1 MSETPVGI
9 GIIGCGNISGAY
21 LKAAPH
27 FPILA
32 VRACADLNP
41 EVAQAKAA
49 EFGVA
54 ARTIDQLLADP
65 EIEIVVNLTTPQ
77 AHVPVGLQAIA
88 AGKHVHSEKPLAI
101 SVAEG
106 RKLLDA
112 ATAKGL
118 RVGCAPDTFLGAG
131 QQTARALIDAGR
143 IGRPVA
149 GTAFMMVPGHERW
162 HPNPDFYY
170 AKGGG
175 PLFDMGPY
183 YLTTLVNML
192 GPVAR
197 VTGTV
202 AAAYAERRIASG
214 PRAGQIVPV
223 GTPTHITG
231 TLAFASGA
239 VVTLV
244 MSFDIPAHRHA
255 PIEIYGET
263 ASLSVPDP
271 NIFGGELQISVPL
284 PERKVAWQTETTGHA
299 YGDGN
304 YRIIGVADMAHAI
317 RAGRPH
323 RASAELAFHVLEVME
338 AMERSGQEG
347 RPIEIESR
355 CARPEPMPV
364 EPAFSRAAA

>member
-1 MSETPVGI
+1 MSERPVGI
-9 GIIGCGNISGAY
+9 GIIGCGVISGAY
-21 LKAAPH
+21 LKAAPN
-27 FPILA
+27 FPILQI
-32 VRACADLNP
+32 RACADLNL
-41 EVAQAKAA
+41 EAAQAKAA
-49 EFGVA
+49 EFGIA
-54 ARTIDQLLADP
+54 ARSIEQLLADP
-65 EIEIVVNLTTPQ
+65 EIEIVLNLTTPQ

-88 AGKHVHSEKPLAI
+88 AGKHVHAEKPLAV

-106 RKLLDA
+106 RTLLEA
-112 ATAKGL
+112 AKARGV
-118 RVGCAPDTFLGAG
+118 RVGSAPDTFLGAG

-202 AAAYAERRIASG
+202 AAAYTERRIASG
-214 PRAGQIVPV
+214 PRAGQVVPV

-239 VVTLV
+239 VVTMV

-263 ASLSVPDP
+263 ASLNVPDP
-271 NIFGGELQISVPL
+271 NTFGGDVLVSVDRT
-284 PERKVAWQTETTGHA
+284 EWKAETTGHA

-304 YRIIGVADMAHAI
+304 YRIIGVADLAHAI
-317 RAGRPH
+317 RTGRPH

-338 AMERSGQEG
+338 AVERSGQEG

-364 EPAFSRAAA
+364 EPAFGRAA

>member
-1 MSETPVGI
+1 
-9 GIIGCGNISGAY
+9 
-21 LKAAPH
+21 
-27 FPILA
+27 
-32 VRACADLNP
+32 
-41 EVAQAKAA
+41 
-49 EFGVA
+49 
-54 ARTIDQLLADP
+54 
-65 EIEIVVNLTTPQ
+65 
-77 AHVPVGLQAIA
+77 
-88 AGKHVHSEKPLAI
+88 
-101 SVAEG
+101 
-106 RKLLDA
+106 
-112 ATAKGL
+112 
-118 RVGCAPDTFLGAG
+118 
-131 QQTARALIDAGR
+131 
-143 IGRPVA
+143 RPVA

-202 AAAYAERRIASG
+202 AAAYTERRIASG
-214 PRAGQIVPV
+214 PRAGQVVPV

-239 VVTLV
+239 VVTMV

-271 NIFGGELQISVPL
+271 NTFGGEVLVSVD
-284 PERKVAWQTETTGHA
+284 RTEWKAEATGHA

-304 YRIIGVADMAHAI
+304 YRIIGVADLAHAI
-317 RAGRPH
+317 RTGRPH

-338 AMERSGQEG
+338 AVERSGHEG
-347 RPIEIESR
+347 RTIEIESR

-364 EPAFSRAAA
+364 EPAFGRAA

>member
-1 MSETPVGI
+1 MSDKPVGV
-9 GIIGCGNISGAY
+9 GIIGCGVISGAY
-21 LKAAPH
+21 LKAAAH
-27 FPILA
+27 FPILR

-41 EVAQAKAA
+41 EAAQAKAA
-49 EFGVA
+49 EFGIA
-54 ARTIDQLLADP
+54 AVSIEQLLADP
-65 EIEIVVNLTTPQ
+65 EIEIVLNLTTPQ

-88 AGKHVHSEKPLAI
+88 AGKHVHAEKPLAV

-106 RKLLDA
+106 RTLLEA
-112 ATAKGL
+112 ARAKEL
-118 RVGCAPDTFLGAG
+118 RVGSAPDTFLGAG

-202 AAAYAERRIASG
+202 AAAYTERRIASG
-214 PRAGQIVPV
+214 PRAGQVVPV
-223 GTPTHITG
+223 DTPTHITG

-239 VVTLV
+239 VVTMV

-271 NIFGGELQISVPL
+271 NTFGGEVLVSVD
-284 PERKVAWQTETTGHA
+284 RTEWKAEATGHA

-304 YRIIGVADMAHAI
+304 YRIIGVADLAQAI
-317 RAGRPH
+317 RTGRPH

-338 AMERSGQEG
+338 AVERSGREG

-355 CARPEPMPV
+355 CDRPQPMPV
-364 EPAFSRAAA
+364 EPAFGRAA

>member
-1 MSETPVGI
+1 MSERPVGI
-9 GIIGCGNISGAY
+9 GIIGCGFISGAY
-21 LKAAPH
+21 LKAAPN
-27 FPILA
+27 FPILR
-32 VRACADLNP
+32 VKSCADLNL
-41 EVAQAKAA
+41 EAAQAKAA
-49 EFGVA
+49 EFGLLA
-54 ARTIDQLLADP
+54 QSIEQLLADP
-65 EIEIVVNLTTPQ
+65 EIEIVLNLTTPQ

-88 AGKHVHSEKPLAI
+88 AGKHVHAEKPLAV

-106 RKLLDA
+106 RTLLDA
-112 ATAKGL
+112 AKARGV
-118 RVGCAPDTFLGAG
+118 RVGSAPDTFLGAG

-202 AAAYAERRIASG
+202 AAAYTERRIASG
-214 PRAGQIVPV
+214 PRTGQMVPV

-239 VVTLV
+239 VVTMV

-271 NIFGGELQISVPL
+271 NIFGGEVLVSVDRT
-284 PERKVAWQTETTGHA
+284 EWKAETTGHA

-304 YRIIGVADMAHAI
+304 YRIIGVADLAHAI
-317 RAGRPH
+317 RTGRPH
-323 RASAELAFHVLEVME
+323 RANAELAFHVLEVME
-338 AMERSGQEG
+338 AVERSGQEG

-364 EPAFSRAAA
+364 EPAFGRAA

>member
-1 MSETPVGI
+1 MSERPVGV
-9 GIIGCGNISGAY
+9 GIIGCGVISGAY

-27 FPILA
+27 FPILR
-32 VRACADLNP
+32 VKACADLNP
-41 EVAQAKAA
+41 EAAQAKAA
-49 EFGVA
+49 EFGIA
-54 ARTIDQLLADP
+54 ALSIEQLLADP
-65 EIEIVVNLTTPQ
+65 EIEIVLNLTTPQ

-88 AGKHVHSEKPLAI
+88 AGKHVHAEKPLAVG
-101 SVAEG
+101 VAEG
-106 RKLLDA
+106 RTLLDA
-112 ATAKGL
+112 AKARGL
-118 RVGCAPDTFLGAG
+118 RVGSAPDTFLGAG

-202 AAAYAERRIASG
+202 AAAYTERRIASG
-214 PRAGQIVPV
+214 PRAGQVVPV

-239 VVTLV
+239 VVTMV

-255 PIEIYGET
+255 SIEIYGET

-271 NIFGGELQISVPL
+271 NTFGGEVLVSIDRT
-284 PERKVAWQTETTGHA
+284 EWKAETTGHA

-304 YRIIGVADMAHAI
+304 YRIIGVADLAQAI
-317 RAGRPH
+317 RTGRPH
-323 RASAELAFHVLEVME
+323 RANAELAFHVLEVME
-338 AMERSGQEG
+338 AVERSGREG
-347 RPIEIESR
+347 RPVEIESR
-355 CARPEPMPV
+355 CERPEPMPV
-364 EPAFSRAAA
+364 EPAFGRAA

>member
-1 MSETPVGI
+1 MSDRPVGV
-9 GIIGCGNISGAY
+9 GIIGCGVISGAY
-21 LKAAPH
+21 LKAAPN
-27 FPILA
+27 FPILR
-32 VRACADLNP
+32 VKACADLNP
-41 EVAQAKAA
+41 EAAQAKAA
-49 EFGVA
+49 EFGIQA
-54 ARTIDQLLADP
+54 QSIEQLLADP
-65 EIEIVVNLTTPQ
+65 EIEIVLNLTTPQ

-88 AGKHVHSEKPLAI
+88 AGKHVHAEKPLAV

-106 RKLLDA
+106 RTLLEA
-112 ATAKGL
+112 AKAKGV
-118 RVGCAPDTFLGAG
+118 RVGSAPDTFLGAG

-192 GPVAR
+192 GPVAQ

-202 AAAYAERRIASG
+202 AAAYTERRIASG
-214 PRAGQIVPV
+214 PRAGQVVPV
-223 GTPTHITG
+223 DTPTHITG

-239 VVTLV
+239 VVTMV

-271 NIFGGELQISVPL
+271 NTFGGEVLVSVDRT
-284 PERKVAWQTETTGHA
+284 EWKAETTGHP

-304 YRIIGVADMAHAI
+304 YRIIGVADLAQAI
-317 RAGRPH
+317 RSGRPH
-323 RASAELAFHVLEVME
+323 RANAELAFHVLEVME
-338 AMERSGQEG
+338 AVERSGRED

-355 CARPEPMPV
+355 CERPDPMPV
-364 EPAFSRAAA
+364 EPAFGRAA

>member
-1 MSETPVGI
+1 MSERPVGI
-9 GIIGCGNISGAY
+9 GIIGCGVISGAY
-21 LKAAPH
+21 LKAAPN
-27 FPILA
+27 FPILQ
-32 VRACADLNP
+32 VRACADLNL
-41 EVAQAKAA
+41 EAAQAKAA
-49 EFGVA
+49 EFGIA
-54 ARTIDQLLADP
+54 ARSIEQLLADP
-65 EIEIVVNLTTPQ
+65 GIEIVLNLTTPQ

-88 AGKHVHSEKPLAI
+88 AGKHVHAEKPLAV

-106 RKLLDA
+106 RTLLDA
-112 ATAKGL
+112 ARARGV
-118 RVGCAPDTFLGAG
+118 RVGSAPDTFLGAG

-214 PRAGQIVPV
+214 PRAGQVVPV

-239 VVTLV
+239 VVTMV

-271 NIFGGELQISVPL
+271 NTFGGEILVSVDRT
-284 PERKVAWQTETTGHA
+284 EWQAETTGHA

-304 YRIIGVADMAHAI
+304 YRIIGVADLAHAI
-317 RAGRPH
+317 RTGRPH

-338 AMERSGQEG
+338 AVERSGQEG

-355 CARPEPMPV
+355 CVRPEPMPV
-364 EPAFSRAAA
+364 EPAFGRAA